1 MQGRRVQPDENGYV
15 AGKLEPG
22 DYVRVAPL
30 RRGDGQPFSE
40 EELQQW
46 WTKPYWMGCTPNGHA
61 GVLSAHQITEHDDG
75 TITVSPSILI
85 RSSPDHGKTWV
96 ELWHGWLERGVWR
109 SC

>member
-1 MQGRRVQPDENGYV
+1 MIGRRVEPDENGYPP
-15 AGKLEPG
+15 ALEPG

-30 RRGDGQPFSE
+30 CRGDGQPFSA

-46 WTKPYWMGCTPNGHA
+46 WTKPYWMGCSPNGHA
-61 GVLSAHQITEHDDG
+61 CTLSAHTVTEHQDG

-85 RSSPDHGKTWV
+85 SMLYNDGRPTR
-96 ELWHGWLERGVWR
+96 ELWHGFLERGVWR